1 MTTYERRV
9 DHVRGAS
16 RDRPR
21 GWAKRGPDPP
31 LLATIF
37 ILSLSV
43 AVNVP
48 LHIAS
53 ASLSNDLFGGLGA
66 VLFGLGSVLVLV
78 SLRRDLPRLVL
89 TQKGLRVYNML
100 GSNLYAWQDVTA
112 FATRGRFVGM
122 DFAQTRSKWRRMRR
136 HNRRLYGSEI
146 LLTPG
151 IYGMTSPELA
161 RLLNHWRDR
170 FQSHTP

>member
-1 MTTYERRV
+1 MS
-9 DHVRGAS
+9 GAS
-16 RDRPR
+16 IMSEQPTAIVKTDGRK
-21 GWAKRGPDPP
+21 GAVI
-31 LLATIF
+31 LLCCATIF

-53 ASLSNDLFGGLGA
+53 PSLTNYIFGGLGA

-100 GSNLYAWQDVTA
+100 GSNFYTWQDVTA
-112 FATRGRFVGM
+112 FSPRGRFVGM

-136 HNRRLYGSEI
+136 HNHRLYGSEI

-151 IYGMTSPELA
+151 IYGMTSPGLA
-161 RLLNHWRDR
+161 RLLNDWRDR
-170 FQSHTP
+170 FQSHTLG